1 VASRIRFKNEQIEAA
16 LRASAGKASI
26 AAQKLGCSASLVWD
40 RMKKFPKL
48 REVAE
53 EERESI
59 VDLAE
64 IKLKQA
70 VMEGQAWAVC
80 FTLKCLGKNRGWVER
95 HQIESKSELSLGVTA
110 KIIEDTNWFGN
121 ADSIPPG
128 AFEVEIQPSG
138 TIETCE

>member
-1 VASRIRFKNEQIEAA
+1 MANRIRFKNEQIEKA

-40 RMKKFPKL
+40 RMARFPKL

-64 IKLKQA
+64 LKLKQA
-70 VMEGQAWAVC
+70 VMKGEAWAVC
-80 FTLKCLGKNRGWVER
+80 FTLKCLGKSRGWVER
-95 HQIESKSELSLGVTA
+95 TQIESRSQIELTETAVIVEDANWYHNQGRIPASAFGLPESE
-110 KIIEDTNWFGN
+110 D
-121 ADSIPPG
+121 
-128 AFEVEIQPSG
+128 PS
-138 TIETCE
+138 